1 MIDRR
6 GGLAWLGLSAAVIAI
21 DQLAKWALIV
31 ALHPGDQRVVTGF
44 FSLVLTFNTGAAFSF
59 LRDAGANIRVCATVP
74 EYLAFARKDFSILV
88 DAALNAE
95 SAGMLSDLIEHLFHC
110 CRDFYRSASD
120 HGERDGKSLKFNVE
134 L

>member
-59 LRDAGANIRVCATVP
+59 LRDAGDWAR
-74 EYLAFARKDFSILV
+74 YLFSAVAI
-88 DAALNAE
+88 AAGL
-95 SAGMLSDLIEHLFHC
+95 GLLRLMIW
-110 CRDFYRSASD
+110 
-120 HGERDGKSLKFNVE
+120 
-134 L
+134 